1 MKDNVKY
8 QQVRAIL
15 KRRIISF
22 PNDGES
28 RVESIIREFEDYAM
42 IDCKQYDK
50 VVLQFITA
58 SVYPLK
64 KSELF
69 QLISFFV
76 NKFNKAEYKWETG
89 IDEKL
94 GEKMLVQLL
103 CSCFSHL

>member
-1 MKDNVKY
+1 MKDNVKN
-8 QQVRAIL
+8 QQARAVL

-22 PNDGES
+22 PNDGEL

-64 KSELF
+64 ERELC
-69 QLISFFV
+69 QLVSFFA
-76 NKFNKAEYKWETG
+76 NKFHKAEYTWETG
-89 IDEKL
+89 QMK
-94 GEKMLVQLL
+94 
-103 CSCFSHL
+103 S

>member
-8 QQVRAIL
+8 QQARAVL

-22 PNDGES
+22 PNDGEL
-28 RVESIIREFEDYAM
+28 RVESVIREFEDYAM

-64 KSELF
+64 NWSRSL
-69 QLISFFV
+69 QISFTKQ
-76 NKFNKAEYKWETG
+76 NIHGRLEQMK
-89 IDEKL
+89 
-94 GEKMLVQLL
+94 
-103 CSCFSHL
+103 S